1 MIVFK
6 SLIFIT
12 LFYLSYLKAVANERF
27 ICTRVSTNEV
37 LNFYISE
44 RKLYLSGLSISG
56 TYNILT
62 KYSTGILAINMSE
75 IGNESGLELVFINL
89 NNNNFSIKS
98 KISNNIKSNLI
109 EINGTCKKIKK

>member
-1 MIVFK
+1 MIYFK
-6 SLIFIT
+6 SFIFLTFIY
-12 LFYLSYLKAVANERF
+12 LFHLKVLANERY
-27 ICTRVSTNEV
+27 ICIRESTKEV

-62 KYSTGILAINMSE
+62 KFNKGVLAINMSK

-89 NNNNFSIKS
+89 DNKNFSIKS
-98 KISNNIKSNLI
+98 KISNKIKNNLI

>member
-1 MIVFK
+1 MINCK
-6 SLIFIT
+6 LLIFFA
-12 LFYLSYLKAVANERF
+12 LFYLSHFKVLAKERY
-27 ICTRVSTNEV
+27 ICTRESTSEV

-62 KYSTGILAINMSE
+62 KYDTGILAINMSK

-89 NNNNFSIKS
+89 NNKNFSIKS
-98 KISNNIKSNLI
+98 KISNNVKSNLI

>member
-6 SLIFIT
+6 SLIVFT
-12 LFYLSYLKAVANERF
+12 FFFLSYLKALANERY
-27 ICTRVSTNEV
+27 ICTRESTNEV
-37 LNFYISE
+37 LNFYLSE

-62 KYSTGILAINMSE
+62 KYSAGILAINMSK

-89 NNNNFSIKS
+89 NNKKFSIKS
-98 KISNNIKSNLI
+98 KISNNIKSNQI
-109 EINGTCKKIKK
+109 EINGKCKKIKK